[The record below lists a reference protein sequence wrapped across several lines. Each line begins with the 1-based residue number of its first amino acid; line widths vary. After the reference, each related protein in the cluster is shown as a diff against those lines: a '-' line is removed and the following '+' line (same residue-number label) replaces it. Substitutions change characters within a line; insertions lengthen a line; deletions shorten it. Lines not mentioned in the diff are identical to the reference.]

1 MSQRSVATA
10 HWLHRLVRSLSGKAD
25 PIVIGVEPEPRV
37 IACMNEEPNKLI
49 VEVVNREEMLTNANG
64 YADKR
69 CRIVKQQPKA
79 GGVRDRKGNSV
90 TVVSNMYSP
99 GMFEVRAGLSDE
111 VSLGFRLL
119 VSFGF
124 LLEVSL

>member
-1 MSQRSVATA
+1 
-10 HWLHRLVRSLSGKAD
+10 
-25 PIVIGVEPEPRV
+25 
-37 IACMNEEPNKLI
+37 
-49 VEVVNREEMLTNANG
+49 
-64 YADKR
+64 
-69 CRIVKQQPKA
+69 
-79 GGVRDRKGNSV
+79 
-90 TVVSNMYSP
+90 MYSP